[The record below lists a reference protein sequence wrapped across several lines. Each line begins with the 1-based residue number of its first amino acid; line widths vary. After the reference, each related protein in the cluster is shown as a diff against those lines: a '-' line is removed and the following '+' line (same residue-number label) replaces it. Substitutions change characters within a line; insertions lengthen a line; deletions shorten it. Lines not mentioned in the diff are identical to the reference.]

1 MLSKSITALHRL
13 SVTLMIVCL
22 TLLLVLIAQPK
33 IKAEVSSINLRG
45 SGARFPHPVYVD
57 WFRQFT
63 HQDNDVFVH
72 YGLSASVDGIRDF
85 LGNTVDFA
93 ASDIAIEIEKLE
105 GLKGGAVVLPVTAIQ
120 LVLVFNLPGIEVLKL
135 SREAYANIF
144 MGKVQTWD
152 HPSIVASNPEIRLP
166 NTEITVVTHTEISG
180 ASYLLS
186 GHLSSINDEFREKI
200 GMSQNPDWPK
210 HPSFTRA
217 AGSQGVAAKVR
228 ATPGSI
234 GFIDHCFAEVTNLPE
249 ALLENRAGNFIEANV
264 KSGKAALAEAEFP
277 DEKLPGSNAPNLIAW
292 VWDPSAE
299 DAYPIT
305 SFSWL
310 LLYAEQEDLKAQAL
324 RKMLSFI
331 LHSNSQARAGNL
343 GLVPLPEHVR
353 KEALSAINF
362 VQ

>member
-1 MLSKSITALHRL
+1 MQTKFIAALRHIG
-13 SVTLMIVCL
+13 VTLAVAAVCL
-22 TLLLVLIAQPK
+22 LPQINAQTS
-33 IKAEVSSINLRG
+33 ESTINLRG

-63 HQDNDVFVH
+63 HQDNDIFVH
-72 YGLSASVDGIRDF
+72 YGLSASTDGIRDF

-93 ASDIAIEIEKLE
+93 ASDIAIEIDRLE

-120 LVLVFNLPGIEVLKL
+120 LVLIFNLPGIEALKL
-135 SREAYANIF
+135 SRDAYANIF
-144 MGKVQTWD
+144 LGKVQTWD
-152 HPSIVASNPEIRLP
+152 HPSITASNPEIQLP
-166 NTEITVVTHTEISG
+166 NTEITVVTHTESSG
-180 ASYLLS
+180 ASYLFS
-186 GHLSSINDEFREKI
+186 GHLSNINDEFRENI
-200 GMSQNPDWPK
+200 GISQAPNWPRQ
-210 HPSFTRA
+210 PGFERA

-249 ALLENRAGNFIEANV
+249 ALLENRSGNYIEANV
-264 KSGKAALAEAEFP
+264 ESGTAALEEVEFP
-277 DEKLPGSNAPNLIAW
+277 EGKLPGSNAPNLIAW
-292 VWDPSAE
+292 VWDPAAE
-299 DAYPIT
+299 GAYPIT

-310 LLYAEQEDLKAQAL
+310 LLYAEQDDSKAKAL

-331 LHSNSQARAGNL
+331 LHANSQAKAGEL

-353 KEALSAINF
+353 EKVLSAIDF